1 MTRFND
7 LYLSRSYLEDLLD
20 HSSPWLLGWK
30 ISTRVDH
37 LWRIIWIVRHLGD
50 MIRWSIQLESI
61 IFGGSLGSFI
71 TLMNWV
77 DHLWRIIWIV
87 RHLGDMV
94 RWSLLKSI
102 IFRGSLGSF
111 ITLVTWLDDIYYCDH
126 LRKII
131 WIVRHFG
138 DLVRRSLGF
147 VTLVTWLN
155 DIYNC
160 DHLGRITW
168 IVCHFGDLVR
178 WSLLESIIFG
188 RSLGSFVTLVTW
200 LDDLYLSQW
209 SLEDLLECSSPWW
222 LGSFVTL

>member
-61 IFGGSLGSFI
+61 IFGGSL
-71 TLMNWV
+71 W
-77 DHLWRIIWIV
+77 
-87 RHLGDMV
+87 
-94 RWSLLKSI
+94 
-102 IFRGSLGSF
+102 SF
-111 ITLVTWLDDIYYCDH
+111 ITLVTWLDDIHYCDH
-126 LRKII
+126 LRK
-131 WIVRHFG
+131 
-138 DLVRRSLGF
+138 
-147 VTLVTWLN
+147 
-155 DIYNC
+155 
-160 DHLGRITW
+160 ITW

-178 WSLLESIIFG
+178 QSLGFVTLVTWFNDIYNRDHLGRITWIVYHFDDLVKWSLLESIIFG
-188 RSLGSFVTLVTW
+188 GSLGSFVTLVTW

-209 SLEDLLECSSPWW
+209 SLEDLLDRSSPWW